1 MQRVRIGHIGN
12 QGRQASALWAL
23 TVILLSCA
31 TASSPRRTLSYSPEE
46 FRGVLVSRVPEL
58 SETLASPP
66 FAIDPKIVKRALAAV
81 ERAPLGPPRV
91 EALVRFLTEP
101 EPRGLGIVYDWSVTA
116 NADRTIE
123 LRRGN
128 CFALASV
135 LVGLGR
141 GIGWPIYYAE
151 ARPRVPETQQ
161 FEDVKALSDHMIVL
175 IVAKT
180 VKMYVDFTGLIQA
193 GQYDVRA
200 IDDLTAY
207 AHLINNLA
215 GQRVMNPDR
224 GSRDEDWQAAREG
237 FELATRIQ
245 PELGRA
251 WNNLGIVYRRLGL
264 IEEARDAYHRALEL
278 DAGFGSAQRNL
289 SLMETRSRGGT
300 SLIRSGPSKP

>member
-1 MQRVRIGHIGN
+1 MQRSLILHHRVSGHRIVALCASFAMLVSCSTARPKEN
-12 QGRQASALWAL
+12 Q
-23 TVILLSCA
+23 LLYR
-31 TASSPRRTLSYSPEE
+31 PDE
-46 FRGVLVSRVPEL
+46 FRLALESRVAEL
-58 SETLASPP
+58 PASLSAPP
-66 FAIDPKIVKRALAAV
+66 FEVDPKTVKRALAAI
-81 ERAPLGPPRV
+81 EKAPLGPARV

-101 EPRGLGIVYDWSVTA
+101 EPEGLGIAYDWTVTA
-116 NADRTIE
+116 NAARTLE

-180 VKMYVDFTGLIQA
+180 VQMYVDFTGLIQN

-224 GSRDEDWQAAREG
+224 ASSDEDWQAAREG

-245 PELGRA
+245 PDLGRA
-251 WNNLGIVYRRLGL
+251 WNNLGIVYRRLGR
-264 IEEARDAYHRALEL
+264 IEDAREAYHHALEL

-289 SLMETRSRGGT
+289 SLMETRSQGGA
-300 SLIRSGPSKP
+300 SLIQGRSSKP